1 MSRYSETDTYSQATD
16 WLMGTARRKPEA
28 LLLLAAGCCLLMR
41 SGGNSSAMAAS
52 HSRYGED
59 ASHSRYGEDSE
70 RYQSQP
76 SQTPSDIG
84 RASSNVREGLSRA
97 ADSATDYASQT
108 KDRIANTASSYA
120 ESVSEFAEDTRR
132 NVSERSARL
141 KRQTQS
147 MLQSGMERVLR
158 DQPLAVAMAGL
169 AAGAA
174 VAAVFPSTGI
184 EDRTFGG
191 AREALTEAAGKAG
204 ERVVEAAGKAGE
216 RLKSAAEER
225 GLTSEGLKELAGAVT
240 DTFTN
245 AVSGKPED
253 QGGAPRAPQSPAA
266 ATGPSQSFGTGQ
278 AKPDANRS
286 SDKTRAGIEPGRGN
300 R

>member
-1 MSRYSETDTYSQATD
+1 MSRYSETDTYSQAAD

-41 SGGNSSAMAAS
+41 SGGHSSARAAS
-52 HSRYGED
+52 HRYGED

-70 RYQSQP
+70 RYQPQS
-76 SQTPSDIG
+76 SRTPSDIG
-84 RASSNVREGLSRA
+84 RGPLNVREGLSRA
-97 ADSATDYASQT
+97 ADSATDYASQI
-108 KDRIANTASSYA
+108 KDRVSDTASSYA
-120 ESVSEFAEDTRR
+120 QSISEFADG
-132 NVSERSARL
+132 ARL
-141 KRQTQS
+141 KRQAQS
-147 MLQSGMERVLR
+147 TLRSGMDRVLR

-174 VAAVFPSTGI
+174 VAAVFPSTRI

-191 AREALTEAAGKAG
+191 AREAVTEAAGKAG
-204 ERVVEAAGKAGE
+204 ERVMEAAGKAGE
-216 RLKSAAEER
+216 RLRSAAEER
-225 GLTSEGLKELAGAVT
+225 GLTSEGLKELAGEVT
-240 DTFTN
+240 DTFTS
-245 AVSGKPED
+245 AVSGKLED

-266 ATGPSQSFGTGQ
+266 ATGPSQSFGTAQSFGTGQ

-286 SDKTRAGIEPGRGN
+286 SDKTRAGLEPGRGN

>member
-1 MSRYSETDTYSQATD
+1 MGPPLVVLAGSRRSRRGRRRGVLSRAFGCRGGLSPNANHQTDHTRHRDSQGAADMSRYSETDTYSQATD

-41 SGGNSSAMAAS
+41 SGGNSSARAAS
-52 HSRYGED
+52 HRYGED

-70 RYQSQP
+70 RYQSQ
-76 SQTPSDIG
+76 SSRTPSDIG
-84 RASSNVREGLSRA
+84 RASLNVREGLSRA
-97 ADSATDYASQT
+97 ADSATDYASQI
-108 KDRIANTASSYA
+108 KDRVSDTASSYA
-120 ESVSEFAEDTRR
+120 QSISESADDTRR

-141 KRQTQS
+141 KRQAQS
-147 MLQSGMERVLR
+147 TLQSGMDRVLR

-204 ERVVEAAGKAGE
+204 ERVVEA
-216 RLKSAAEER
+216 
-225 GLTSEGLKELAGAVT
+225 
-240 DTFTN
+240 
-245 AVSGKPED
+245 
-253 QGGAPRAPQSPAA
+253 
-266 ATGPSQSFGTGQ
+266 
-278 AKPDANRS
+278 
-286 SDKTRAGIEPGRGN
+286 
-300 R
+300 